1 MSETFKFGD
10 EIYFTNEIAIQS
22 SDMKVKT
29 YLLADQFGNIFW
41 DIPPKRYNLPIDFDN
56 SLFVICPKLSY
67 VDKENKLSK
76 ESENIIQDVKDISNE
91 ENEENEDDQDDE
103 EDEAVEKVQYDIADK
118 EAIKKRLLEQE
129 HKEKLKELEER
140 VIIEN
145 NRNQEIL
152 SNSKGSIVL
161 YGSIVQIMHRSTGK
175 FLCVKH
181 SCAKNDKS
189 CLAVELSDGES
200 LCHFTVT
207 PKYKVRSEGG
217 VVLLD
222 DEIALSPVE
231 QTLSGYYLHGSPP
244 ENDDALNV
252 VKVENFDAYESKSG
266 FKYFEANLSRDFI
279 DCGIIVSL
287 HTRSLEST
295 LDNSKYL
302 RTGDAIS
309 FWAPD
314 AEAFIQVNEDEV
326 QNQVSKNAST
336 SSKINV
342 GARLVDVPNKTH
354 PSAFNSSAVWA
365 LEKMDRRSGG
375 FIEYKTVKYRIRHV
389 PTNKYL
395 TVSSEEFQSDQDIMK
410 NVEEKKYKLDLL
422 ENEEKDLSKISQLF
436 TLHYVDKASTYVPK
450 DEVLVVL
457 QHTNKTG
464 DYYVHVHQEG
474 KIEKNV
480 DAKRLVLDHHSEST
494 KKKTTSLFSSKK
506 QGFVKNA
513 KVTVLKA
520 GDSEEY
526 RGKIFNENRDGTFDI
541 FRRISHSD
549 EISESQIN
557 RFIYVSNKKRISD
570 ALILVA
576 VDAERQEIVEFLRSA
591 LSVCES
597 YQKFVK
603 DQSAAGKELSQ
614 SGKKIDFDIELFVL
628 KKLILGSLGYKD
640 YKGDDFSKIVGRPS
654 ELFQNA
660 ARAQKIL
667 DGCFKMVTAPLLA
680 TPFIS
685 MEKNGIDD
693 TWQDPRFDVIADV
706 HLRIWQAIRNLVK
719 GNSKSEQYVIDLKAT
734 IKKLNASQRKEE
746 VETFIQEQ
754 SVKDRQFL
762 EQKFQFN
769 DKMTTRRLSVNTFNK
784 QKQEELAGNDSA
796 ESEELTPGKVKGT
809 MSGTLSN
816 IMSGKRK
823 SVISTPTLSS
833 PVQLNQETPKIAG
846 SKQSANEEEDV
857 KGIGS

>member
-1 MSETFKFGD
+1 MSDTFKFGD

-22 SDMKVKT
+22 SDIKVKT
-29 YLLADQFGNIFW
+29 YLLADAFGIIMW
-41 DIPPKRYNLPIDFDN
+41 DIPPKKYNLPIDFDN
-56 SLFVICPKLSY
+56 SLFVLCPKLSY
-67 VDKENKLSK
+67 VDKENKLMK
-76 ESENIIQDVKDISNE
+76 ESEKIIPDVKDISNE
-91 ENEENEDDQDDE
+91 ENEDDQDDQDDE
-103 EDEAVEKVQYDIADK
+103 DGEAVEKKVQYNNIADK

-152 SNSKGSIVL
+152 SNSKGAQVY

-189 CLAVELSDGES
+189 CLALELSDGES

-217 VVLLD
+217 VVLVD

-231 QTLSGYYLHGSPP
+231 VTLSGYYLHGSPP
-244 ENDDALNV
+244 ENDDALNI

-287 HTRSLEST
+287 HTRSLDT

-342 GARLVDVPNKTH
+342 GARLVDIPNKTH

-375 FIEYKTVKYRIRHV
+375 FIEFKTVKYRIRHV

-410 NVEEKKYKLDLL
+410 NGDEKKYKLDLL
-422 ENEEKDLSKISQLF
+422 DNQEKDASSINQLF
-436 TLHYVDKASTYVPK
+436 SLQYVDKASTYVPNE
-450 DEVLVVL
+450 EVLVVL
-457 QHTNKTG
+457 THSNKTG

-506 QGFVKNA
+506 QGFIKNA

-520 GDSEEY
+520 GTSEEY
-526 RGKIFNENRDGTFDI
+526 RGKIFSENRDGTFDI

-576 VDAERQEIVEFLRSA
+576 VEKERQEIVEFLRSA
-591 LSVCES
+591 FAVCES
-597 YQKFVK
+597 YQNFVK
-603 DQSAAGKELSQ
+603 SESAAGKELSQ

-628 KKLILGSLGYKD
+628 RKLILGSLGYKD
-640 YKGDDFSKIVGRPS
+640 FKGDDFTKIVGRPN

-680 TPFIS
+680 TIS

-693 TWQDPRFDVIADV
+693 SWQDPRFDVIADV
-706 HLRIWQAIRNLVK
+706 HLRIWQAIRLLVK

-734 IKKLNASQRKEE
+734 IKKLNASQRKQQ

-784 QKQEELAGNDSA
+784 QKQEEQAGNDLA

-823 SVISTPTLSS
+823 SVISTPIQMPS
-833 PVQLNQETPKIAG
+833 PGQLNTEI
-846 SKQSANEEEDV
+846 SKNAVSKPSGNEEEEV

>member
-1 MSETFKFGD
+1 
-10 EIYFTNEIAIQS
+10 
-22 SDMKVKT
+22 
-29 YLLADQFGNIFW
+29 
-41 DIPPKRYNLPIDFDN
+41 
-56 SLFVICPKLSY
+56 
-67 VDKENKLSK
+67 
-76 ESENIIQDVKDISNE
+76 
-91 ENEENEDDQDDE
+91 
-103 EDEAVEKVQYDIADK
+103 
-118 EAIKKRLLEQE
+118 
-129 HKEKLKELEER
+129 
-140 VIIEN
+140 
-145 NRNQEIL
+145 
-152 SNSKGSIVL
+152 
-161 YGSIVQIMHRSTGK
+161 
-175 FLCVKH
+175 
-181 SCAKNDKS
+181 
-189 CLAVELSDGES
+189 
-200 LCHFTVT
+200 
-207 PKYKVRSEGG
+207 
-217 VVLLD
+217 LLD

-266 FKYFEANLSRDFI
+266 FNYFEANLSRDFI

-287 HTRSLEST
+287 HTRSLDT
-295 LDNSKYL
+295 LEDNSKYL
-302 RTGDAIS
+302 RTGDAIT

-326 QNQVSKNAST
+326 TQKQVSKNAST
-336 SSKINV
+336 SSKITV
-342 GARLVDVPNKTH
+342 GARLVDVPNKSH

-375 FIEYKTVKYRIRHV
+375 LIEYKNSRYRIRHV

-395 TVSSEEFQSDQDIMK
+395 TVSDKEFQSDQDIMK
-410 NVEEKKYKLDLL
+410 NGEEKKYKLDLL
-422 ENEEKDLSKISQLF
+422 DNEEKDASKISQLF
-436 TLHYVDKASTYVPK
+436 TLLYVDKVSTYVPK
-450 DEVLVVL
+450 EEVLVVL
-457 QHTNKTG
+457 SHSNKNG

-474 KIEKNV
+474 KIEKKV

-520 GDSEEY
+520 GNSEEY
-526 RGKIFNENRDGTFDI
+526 RGKISNDNKDGTFDI

-591 LSVCES
+591 LAVCES

-603 DQSAAGKELSQ
+603 SESAPGKELSQ
-614 SGKKIDFDIELFVL
+614 SGKKIDFDIELLVL
-628 KKLILGSLGYKD
+628 RKLILGSLGYKD
-640 YKGDDFSKIVGRPS
+640 YKGSSDFSKIVGRPS

-680 TPFIS
+680 SPFIS
-685 MEKNGIDD
+685 MEKNGVDD
-693 TWQDPRFDVIADV
+693 SWQDPRFEVIAEV
-706 HLRIWQAIRNLVK
+706 HLLIWQAIRLLVK
-719 GNSKSEQYVIDLKAT
+719 GNSVSEQYVIDLKAT
-734 IKKLNASQRKEE
+734 IKKLSASERKKE
-746 VETFIQEQ
+746 VDTFTKEQ

-784 QKQEELAGNDSA
+784 KRGWGYN
-796 ESEELTPGKVKGT
+796 
-809 MSGTLSN
+809 LSPPYPPLL
-816 IMSGKRK
+816 RK
-823 SVISTPTLSS
+823 KPT
-833 PVQLNQETPKIAG
+833 
-846 SKQSANEEEDV
+846 
-857 KGIGS
+857 